1 MHSAPTEHSKPAL
14 DILTHFPY
22 VHPTNRGTFMNRQ
35 DIISRIQKLSKFTTA
50 SGCTEFEA
58 ASAAAKIAEL
68 ISAHDVQDSELA
80 LRADAQGCIFDEF
93 IDFASK
99 QGEWTSAV
107 PPIARLYH
115 CKVYVQRRVENIL
128 ELGAKPV
135 LAMRFFGFPQD
146 VAACIATT
154 SIIHA
159 AVMDAR
165 PAKHLDCK
173 SFRWG
178 IVDRLQERLQELI
191 TARQA
196 PGRGLLVL
204 KDQLVTEEFAKHGIN
219 LGRATKRTVSLDK
232 NSWDAGR
239 SEGSKIDLGGKKF
252 AGRAG
257 QQLRLR

>member
-1 MHSAPTEHSKPAL
+1 
-14 DILTHFPY
+14 
-22 VHPTNRGTFMNRQ
+22 MNRQ

-80 LRADAQGCIFDEF
+80 LRADTQGCIFDEF

-107 PPIARLYH
+107 PLIARLYH
-115 CKVYVQRRVENIL
+115 CKVYAKRRVEDIF
-128 ELGAKPV
+128 ELGSSRPV

-159 AVMDAR
+159 AVMGAR

-178 IVDRLQERLQELI
+178 IVDRLQERLQELL
-191 TARQA
+191 TARQT

-204 KDQLVTEEFAKHGIN
+204 KDQLVTEEFAKHGIR
-219 LGRATKRTVSLDK
+219 LGQATKRTVTLDE

-239 SEGSKIDLGGKKF
+239 AEGSKIDLGGKKF
-252 AGRAG
+252 AE